1 MLHIFHPYEVFSCVF
16 CKCFIRMFRVFQL
29 FRTYVASVSSR
40 CFKRRS
46 GVAASVSNAYF
57 MCFICLQTYVASV
70 ASGCFK
76 SRLSVA
82 SLSSL
87 FCCLTFVSMSL
98 HPPDAGGGIRR
109 PPPPLLNAGVATCCS
124 LLVVCMCV
132 SNGGDTRHT
141 AGRVEWH
148 GAHVGMQVRRWR

>member
-29 FRTYVASVSSR
+29 FRMYVASVSSR
-40 CFKRRS
+40 CFKRRP
-46 GVAASVSNAYF
+46 GVTTSVSNACF

-76 SRLSVA
+76 SRLGVA

-87 FCCLTFVSMSL
+87 FCCLTFAYMSL
-98 HPPDAGGGIRR
+98 RPPDAGWGIRR
-109 PPPPLLNAGVATCCS
+109 PPPPLLNAGVATYCS
-124 LLVVCMCV
+124 LLAMYMCV
-132 SNGGDTRHT
+132 SSGGDTRHA
-141 AGRVEWH
+141 AGRVERH
-148 GAHVGMQVRRWR
+148 GPHVGM